1 MIENQL
7 IPDIII
13 ELEVESKDILKRIL
27 PKRMEQW
34 SKKMQIKKDKRMN
47 KKGKKDRDT
56 VGNIEFFFILKN
68 FFLSIL

>member
-7 IPDIII
+7 IPDVVI
-13 ELEVESKDILKRIL
+13 ELEVEGKDILKRLL

-34 SKKMQIKKDKRMN
+34 TKKMQIKKDKRMN

-56 VGNIEFFFILKN
+56 VREKERFFIWTKL
-68 FFLSIL
+68 FLLIL